1 MALPRPEPGL
11 VINYSYLWREE
22 RDQGAEEGRKARPC
36 SVVLVTGG
44 EGGRTLV
51 MVLPI
56 THRPPRRTQDA
67 VEIPSPTKAR
77 LGLDGERSWVVVTEA
92 NEFVWPGP
100 DLRQIPGSAGKFAY
114 GYLPPKLFR
123 SIKDAFVRHWKR
135 QAGSRSVKLT
145 S

>member
-11 VINYSYLWREE
+11 VLSYSYLWREE
-22 RDQGAEEGRKARPC
+22 HNQGAEEGRKARPC
-36 SVVLVTGG
+36 SVVLVTAD
-44 EGGRTLV
+44 EGGRTVV

-56 THRPPRRTQDA
+56 THRPPRRRDDA
-67 VEIPSPTKAR
+67 VEIPSQTKAR

-100 DLRQIPGSAGKFAY
+100 DLRLVPGTRGKFTY

-123 SIKDAFVRHWKR
+123 RIREAFVRHWKR
-135 QAGSRSVKLT
+135 GAGSRSVKRT
-145 S
+145 G